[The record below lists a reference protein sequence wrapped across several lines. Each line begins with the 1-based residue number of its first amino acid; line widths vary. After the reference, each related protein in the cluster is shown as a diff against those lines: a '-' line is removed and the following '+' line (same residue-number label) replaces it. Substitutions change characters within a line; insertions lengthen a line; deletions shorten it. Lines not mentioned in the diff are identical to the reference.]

1 MAKAYGTPDLG
12 EAVVAP
18 QSGKVSRV
26 VSNRFGLGDTV
37 LSVAALVGGMI
48 SLQCGATFAKSLF
61 PLVGAAG
68 TSALRVGFSAL
79 ILLAVWRPWRRSLP
93 LREAGWIALY
103 GTALGLMNLLFYLA
117 LARLPLGPAVAIEF
131 VGPLAVALI
140 ASRRRSDFLWI
151 GVAVLG
157 LTLLLPIA
165 ATDGLDPVGV
175 LLDLGAAAAWAL
187 YILFGQRAGRID
199 GGQAVSLGMLTAA
212 LVVAPF
218 GVAEAGPGLFAPGVL
233 LGGFAVAVMSSAL
246 PYSLEMAALRR
257 LDRKSFGVLMSLEP
271 AVAACAGLLVLG
283 ERISLVQGVAI
294 GLVIAASVGI
304 TVGSRQPARE
314 SAMLEA

>member
-1 MAKAYGTPDLG
+1 MRAAG
-12 EAVVAP
+12 
-18 QSGKVSRV
+18 RV
-26 VSNRFGLGDTV
+26 LPSPEV
-37 LSVAALVGGMI
+37 LSVAALVAGMV

-61 PLVGAAG
+61 PAAGAAG
-68 TSALRVGFSAL
+68 TASLRVGFSAL
-79 ILLAVWRPWRRSLP
+79 ILIALWRPWRRSLP

-103 GTALGLMNLLFYLA
+103 GAALGLMNLLFYLA

-131 VGPLAVALI
+131 AGPLAVALI
-140 ASRRRSDFLWI
+140 ASRRGSDFLWI

-157 LTLLLPIA
+157 LTLLLPIG
-165 ATDGLDPVGV
+165 TGDGLDPLGIA
-175 LLDLGAAAAWAL
+175 LDLGAALAWAL

-218 GVAEAGPGLFAPGVL
+218 GVAEAGAGLLTPGI
-233 LGGFAVAVMSSAL
+233 LGAGLAVALMTSAL
-246 PYSLEMAALRR
+246 PYSLEMVALRR

-271 AVAACAGLLVLG
+271 AVATGAGLVLLG
-283 ERISLVQGVAI
+283 ERISAVQGIAI

-304 TVGSRQPARE
+304 TARSRRPAPAATILDPEEPSTSLREPARRR
-314 SAMLEA
+314 